1 MFFYVILLLVCIM
14 NSFRCRNFM
23 CIWVSSVIVCGDF
36 LSMFHC
42 VFVFGLIIAFLLSCS
57 WFCLCM
63 RSYCQRKGL
72 NRCEPIGRAWCTH
85 THTGQGLPIIIL
97 SGPTGGSHH
106 NRWLLLQKKAAVYQ
120 LTLSTTALWQK
131 DRAFKTFGQQETFGR
146 LSYVSVTT
154 FILIFVWQHSHLWQ
168 VKKPKINSLS
178 CKFRKEFF
186 HQDQNI
192 SLLDLRLLL
201 TGCFTEIFYKLSVY
215 LTPSLVCFK

>member
-1 MFFYVILLLVCIM
+1 M

-23 CIWVSSVIVCGDF
+23 CIWVSNVIVCGDF
-36 LSMFHC
+36 W
-42 VFVFGLIIAFLLSCS
+42 ACS
-57 WFCLCM
+57 TVCLCLFW
-63 RSYCQRKGL
+63 SLLFNEVLCDFV
-72 NRCEPIGRAWCTH
+72 CACVH
-85 THTGQGLPIIIL
+85 TAREKVWTGANPLHWESTQGLPIIIL

-106 NRWLLLQKKAAVYQ
+106 NRWLLLQKKAAVYR

-146 LSYVSVTT
+146 LSYILVTT
-154 FILIFVWQHSHLWQ
+154 FTLIFVWQHSHLWQ

-192 SLLDLRLLL
+192 SLLDLRLPL
-201 TGCFTEIFYKLSVY
+201 TGCFTEILLQNFRLIW
-215 LTPSLVCFK
+215 LLH

>member
-1 MFFYVILLLVCIM
+1 MHVYM
-14 NSFRCRNFM
+14 NRFRCRTFM
-23 CIWVSSVIVCGDF
+23 CVWVSMCHCLWWFFVCVCFDCCFFIELLVILFVHAF
-36 LSMFHC
+36 ILSEK
-42 VFVFGLIIAFLLSCS
+42 
-57 WFCLCM
+57 
-63 RSYCQRKGL
+63 RS
-72 NRCEPIGRAWCTH
+72 EPVRTHWESLVH

-146 LSYVSVTT
+146 LYASVKT

-192 SLLDLRLLL
+192 SLLDLRLPL
-201 TGCFTEIFYKLSVY
+201 TGCFTEILLQNFRLIW
-215 LTPSLVCFK
+215 LLH